1 MLHTYAGT
9 FTIKPFFDNVVM
21 EISGEF
27 GPTNAWLR
35 KLICCHGNCHGS
47 RVGYF
52 LTSWPHMKR
61 GVFPSCYYLPFRLG
75 SGKEVLHKFRLLVQC
90 LFAVTSLSSV
100 PSPSFSPTSPSPSL
114 SLSLPPHLFS
124 IHHPS
129 FTLNLHKLL
138 CCLSPSAPCPCTT
151 RASSRPLAPQRCF
164 IYFNLIWCYLI

>member
-1 MLHTYAGT
+1 MTQKAYMLPWQLSWQPSWIFSDELAAHETRC
-9 FTIKPFFDNVVM
+9 
-21 EISGEF
+21 ISILLLFAVQIRFREG
-27 GPTNAWLR
+27 
-35 KLICCHGNCHGS
+35 
-47 RVGYF
+47 
-52 LTSWPHMKR
+52 
-61 GVFPSCYYLPFRLG
+61 GVAQMW
-75 SGKEVLHKFRLLVQC
+75 LLVQC

-138 CCLSPSAPCPCTT
+138 CCPSPSAPCPCTT

-164 IYFNLIWCYLI
+164 IYFNLI